1 MGENE
6 QVRLMY
12 DSDAATRI
20 LRQSASAN
28 TATQPLPVLVIDS
41 LDDTQPQKPQ
51 GTGDTPRILTKIR
64 TGEKVHLCGLLGE
77 MIRDKR
83 KKAKLSRAELA
94 RMTHIKVKWLRLLEN
109 GYLEV
114 NRVSPIALQRI
125 AHVFKIP
132 VIALEIL
139 CQVDNN
145 SLADDI
151 DALKAEE

>member
-20 LRQSASAN
+20 LRESASSN
-28 TATQPLPVLVIDS
+28 TTTQPLPVLVLDS

-51 GTGDTPRILTKIR
+51 GEDTPSILIKIR
-64 TGEKVHLCGLLGE
+64 NGEKVRLCGLLGE

-83 KKAKLSRAELA
+83 KKANLSRAELA
-94 RMTHIKVKWLRLLEN
+94 SMTHIKAKWLNLLEN

-125 AHVFKIP
+125 AHVLKIP
-132 VIALEIL
+132 IMALEIL
-139 CQVDNN
+139 CQVDNDT
-145 SLADDI
+145 LADDI
-151 DALKAEE
+151 DALEAEE